1 MYTDISKEG
10 TDEILERSMKN
21 FRKNE
26 SDNTEAS
33 DVETDVRKHD
43 VIEEVIIDEEE
54 EVEEMELERLA
65 TRFSLFLDSFSIKRL
80 ETDYSFSKIKNLVRK
95 CSSHFVI
102 GI

>member
-10 TDEILERSMKN
+10 IDEILERSMKN

-80 ETDYSFSKIKNLVRK
+80 VVLRRLLIFKNQKLN
-95 CSSHFVI
+95 
-102 GI
+102 